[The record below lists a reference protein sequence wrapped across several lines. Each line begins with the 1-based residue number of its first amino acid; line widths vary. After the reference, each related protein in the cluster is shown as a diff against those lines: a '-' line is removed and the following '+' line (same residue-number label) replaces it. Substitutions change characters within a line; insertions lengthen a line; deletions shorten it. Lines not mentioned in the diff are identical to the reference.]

1 MEMDLLETCVES
13 NAVYDGALLHVR
25 RDTVRLPDGSTSVRE
40 YITHPGAVAVLAL
53 LDNGNLI
60 MERQYRYASG
70 CEFFEIPAG
79 KIDHGEDILITGQR
93 ELLEETGYTAREW
106 LHLTT
111 TYPCIGYGDEKIYY
125 FLARGLTI
133 QERRLDD
140 GEFLEV
146 FELSL
151 PDALDWVRLGKIN
164 DSKTIIGLFWLEK
177 YLKDWCA

>member
-1 MEMDLLETCVES
+1 MDLLETCVES

>member
-1 MEMDLLETCVES
+1 MDLLETCVES

-53 LDNGNLI
+53 HDNGNLI
-60 MERQYRYASG
+60 MERQYRYAAG

-79 KIDHGEDILITGQR
+79 KIDHGEYILITGQR
-93 ELLEETGYTAREW
+93 ELLEETGYTAHEW
-106 LHLTT
+106 VHLTT

-125 FLARGLTI
+125 FLARGLSM
-133 QERRLDD
+133 QERSLDE

-177 YLKDWCA
+177 YLKDWRA